1 MSLVLL
7 GATGSIGTQT
17 LEVAAGLGMEV
28 AGLAAKSPSDRIVAL
43 AEAHPDAAIVVVG
56 GAGEERAWL
65 TGLLGKRVT
74 FGAQAVDDLAAEPGH
89 TVMNAMV
96 GSAGL
101 SATMAALGAGN
112 RLALANKESLVAGGE
127 LVTGALAKGGGEL
140 IPVDS
145 EHSAVLQCLVGEQA
159 DAVKRIIL
167 TASGGPFRGRT
178 MDQMASVSPVEA
190 LQHPTWSMG
199 RRITVDSATL
209 LNKGLEVIEAHVLF
223 GIGYDQIDVV
233 VHPESVVHAM
243 VEFVDGSVKAQIG
256 EPDMRVPIQY
266 ALTHPERRRA
276 PVAPLDLAG
285 RALTFERPDHDAFP
299 ALSLAYG
306 AGRRGGSAPATLNA
320 ADEVAVAAFLEGRLG
335 FLGIPAVVER
345 ALDRMEWSRPA
356 SVEEVLAVDRE
367 SRAVA
372 AELVGSC

>member
-17 LEVAAGLGMEV
+17 LEVAAGLGIEV

-43 AEAHPDAAIVVVG
+43 AEAHPDAAVVVVG
-56 GAGEERAWL
+56 GAGEERARL
-65 TGLLGKRVT
+65 TGLLGSRVT

-127 LVTGALAKGGGEL
+127 LVNGALAKGGGEL

-159 DAVKRIIL
+159 DAIKRIIL

-178 MDQMASVSPVEA
+178 MDQLASVSPVEA

-223 GIGYDQIDVV
+223 GIGYDRIDVV

-285 RALTFERPDHDAFP
+285 RSLTFERPDHDAFP
-299 ALSLAYG
+299 ALSLAYE

-345 ALDRMEWSRPA
+345 ALDRVEWSRPA
-356 SVEEVLAVDRE
+356 SVEDVLAVDRE

>member
-7 GATGSIGTQT
+7 GATGSIGSQT
-17 LEVAAGLGMEV
+17 LEVATRLGIPVV
-28 AGLAAKSPSDRIVAL
+28 ALAAKSPSDRMVAL

-56 GAGEERAWL
+56 GAGDERAHL
-65 TGLLGKRVT
+65 SSLLGNRVS

-89 TVMNAMV
+89 SVMNAMV

-101 SATMAALGAGN
+101 SATIAALGAGN
-112 RLALANKESLVAGGE
+112 RLALANKESLVAGGD
-127 LVTGALAKGGGEL
+127 LVTAALAKGGGEL

-145 EHSAVLQCLVGEQA
+145 EHSAVLQCLLGEQA

-167 TASGGPFRGRT
+167 TASGGPFRGWTAERLAFVT
-178 MDQMASVSPVEA
+178 PAEA
-190 LQHPTWSMG
+190 LRHPTWSMG

-209 LNKGLEVIEAHVLF
+209 INKGLEVIEAQVLF
-223 GIGYDQIDVV
+223 GIGYDRIDVV
-233 VHPESVVHAM
+233 VHPESIVHSM
-243 VEFVDGSVKAQIG
+243 VEFADGSVKAQMG
-256 EPDMRVPIQY
+256 EPDMKGPIQY
-266 ALTHPERRRA
+266 ALTHPERRAA
-276 PVAPLDLAG
+276 PVVPLDLAG
-285 RALTFERPDHDAFP
+285 RSLTFERPDHEAFP
-299 ALSLAYG
+299 ALGLAYE

-345 ALDRMEWSRPA
+345 TLDRVDWSRPA

-372 AELVGSC
+372 AELVGTC

>member
-7 GATGSIGTQT
+7 GATGSIGIQT
-17 LEVAAGLGMEV
+17 LEVAAGLGIEV

-43 AEAHPDAAIVVVG
+43 AEAHPDAAVVVVG
-56 GAGEERAWL
+56 GAGEERARL
-65 TGLLGKRVT
+65 TSLLGSRVT
-74 FGAQAVDDLAAEPGH
+74 FGAQAVDDLAAEPGN
-89 TVMNAMV
+89 TVMNAIV

-127 LVTGALAKGGGEL
+127 LVTGALTKGGGEL

-145 EHSAVLQCLVGEQA
+145 EHSAVLQCLAGERA
-159 DAVKRIIL
+159 YAIKRIIL

-178 MDQMASVSPVEA
+178 MDQLASVSPGEA
-190 LQHPTWSMG
+190 LRHPTWSMG
-199 RRITVDSATL
+199 RRISVDSATL
-209 LNKGLEVIEAHVLF
+209 FNKGLEVIEAHVLF

-256 EPDMRVPIQY
+256 EPDMKVPIQY
-266 ALTHPERRRA
+266 ALTHPERRPGA
-276 PVAPLDLAG
+276 VAPLDLAA
-285 RALTFERPDHDAFP
+285 RTLTFERPDHDAFP
-299 ALSLAYG
+299 ALSLAYE

-320 ADEVAVAAFLEGRLG
+320 ADEVAVTAFLEGRLG

-345 ALDRMEWSRPA
+345 AVDRVGWSRPA

>member
-7 GATGSIGTQT
+7 GATGSIGSQT
-17 LEVAAGLGMEV
+17 LEVATRLGIPV
-28 AGLAAKSPSDRIVAL
+28 VGLAAKSPSDRMVAL

-56 GAGEERAWL
+56 GAGEERARL
-65 TGLLGKRVT
+65 SSLLGNRVS

-89 TVMNAMV
+89 SVMNAMV

-101 SATMAALGAGN
+101 SATIAALGAGN
-112 RLALANKESLVAGGE
+112 RLALANKESLVAGGD
-127 LVTGALAKGGGEL
+127 LVTAALAKGGGEL

-145 EHSAVLQCLVGEQA
+145 EHSAVLQCLAGEQA

-167 TASGGPFRGRT
+167 TASGGPFRGWTAERLALVT
-178 MDQMASVSPVEA
+178 PAEA
-190 LQHPTWSMG
+190 LRHPTWSMG

-209 LNKGLEVIEAHVLF
+209 INKGLEVIEAHVLF
-223 GIGYDQIDVV
+223 GIGYDRIDVV
-233 VHPESVVHAM
+233 VHPESIVHSM

-256 EPDMRVPIQY
+256 EPDMKVPIQY
-266 ALTHPERRRA
+266 ALTHPERRAA

-285 RALTFERPDHDAFP
+285 RSLTFERPDHESFP
-299 ALSLAYG
+299 ALGLAYE

-345 ALDRMEWSRPA
+345 TLDRVDWSRPA
-356 SVEEVLAVDRE
+356 SVEEVIAVDRE
-367 SRAVA
+367 SRAMA
-372 AELVGSC
+372 AELVGTC